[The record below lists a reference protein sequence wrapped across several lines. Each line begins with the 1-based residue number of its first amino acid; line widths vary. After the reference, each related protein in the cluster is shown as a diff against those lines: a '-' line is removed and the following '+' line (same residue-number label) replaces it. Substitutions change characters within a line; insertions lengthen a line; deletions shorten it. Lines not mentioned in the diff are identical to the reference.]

1 MSQATPTLA
10 IDGRSTVPAS
20 PTLDGHD
27 AQLPPSDRG
36 AEEHK
41 FHGDEEDASSKKDG
55 SIDTEKIRHQQ
66 IGVTRIETLWR
77 HFGNNKTVLSML
89 GVALFLVCCVFSLD
103 SSTTYTYEAFGASY
117 YKDHAR
123 LLGVVS
129 TVETIINAVSKPFI
143 AKLADI
149 TSRQTSYLFLLVLYL
164 VGYIII
170 AASHNGYAF
179 AAGRVISTIG
189 SAGLDL
195 VTDII
200 VADLT
205 PLEWRG
211 FFGALTSLPF
221 IWFAWISGNISQPIL
236 SNSVSGFRWGF
247 GMFCI
252 IAPVCVLPVVIL
264 LYWADHRAKQN
275 GELRIAESPFERR
288 WREEHPGEAKPN
300 LWHHLAYWSG
310 EVDAI
315 GLLLLGFA
323 WTMLLLPFSL
333 APKAKGKWHNPS
345 MIAMLVIGAVLLIV
359 FFVWEW
365 KFARS
370 PMMTRS
376 LIMNR
381 TFLLCAAMD
390 FIAFFAS
397 NLRSLYWSSYVYV
410 ITDWSIGN
418 WNRYTNA
425 ETVAL
430 TVFALIC
437 GIVIRVTHRYK
448 GYQILGLSVRIIG
461 MGLVVLAGSKDTV
474 NNAVFAL
481 IPVLIGF
488 GSWSTVGIRVAS
500 QGSVPHQDLGQ
511 VIANLALW
519 TRIGGAIGSAIA
531 STTWQTHMQAN
542 MRKFG
547 VPTQDIT
554 KLYSSIKDAKDQYPY
569 NSPERL
575 AVVRAYNTTT
585 RPLYIAG
592 LALYG
597 VAMACAL
604 CMPNFYIGKTHNVI
618 EKTDV
623 AGRVVID
630 DKPVTHAERE
640 AYLREQEQ
648 VTGKKSIWQKF
659 KTFFV

>member
-1 MSQATPTLA
+1 MTQHTLTQ
-10 IDGRSTVPAS
+10 DGRSDS
-20 PTLDGHD
+20 S
-27 AQLPPSDRG
+27 Q
-36 AEEHK
+36 
-41 FHGDEEDASSKKDG
+41 HGTDEEKKLPDASLAQG
-55 SIDTEKIRHQQ
+55 QLDTEKMRHQQ
-66 IGVTRIETLWR
+66 IGVTRIEALWR
-77 HFGNNKTVLSML
+77 HFGNNRTVLSLL
-89 GVALFLVCCVFSLD
+89 GIALFLVCCVFSLD
-103 SSTTYTYEAFGASY
+103 SSTTYTYETFGASY
-117 YKDHAR
+117 YEDHAR
-123 LLGVVS
+123 LLGVIS

-143 AKLADI
+143 AKLADV

-170 AASHNGYAF
+170 AASNSGNAF

-221 IWFAWISGNISQPIL
+221 TWFAWISGNISEPIL
-236 SNSVSGFRWGF
+236 SNSLSGFRWGF

-252 IAPVCVLPVVIL
+252 IAPACVLPVVVL
-264 LYWADHRAKQN
+264 LYWADHRAKKN
-275 GELRIAESPFERR
+275 GELRVAESPFERR

-300 LWHHLAYWSG
+300 SFHHLVFWAG

-323 WTMLLLPFSL
+323 WTLLLLPFSL
-333 APKAKGKWHNPS
+333 APKAKGKWTNPS
-345 MIAMLVIGAVLLIV
+345 MIAMLTIGAILLIV
-359 FFVWEW
+359 FFVYEW
-365 KFARS
+365 RYARS

-376 LIMNR
+376 LLTNR
-381 TFLLCAAMD
+381 TFLLCAGID
-390 FIAFFAS
+390 FIAFLAS
-397 NLRSLYWSSYVYV
+397 NMRSLYWSSYVYV

-418 WNRYTNA
+418 WNRYSNA

-430 TVFALIC
+430 TVFALLC
-437 GIVIRVTHRYK
+437 GLLIRWTHRYK
-448 GYQILGLSVRIIG
+448 GYQIVGLAVRIVG
-461 MGLVVLAGSKDTV
+461 MGLVVLAGSRDTV
-474 NNAVFAL
+474 NNAVFAF

-488 GSWSTVGIRVAS
+488 GSWMTVGVRVAS

-511 VIANLALW
+511 VMANLALW

-531 STTWQTHMQAN
+531 SSTWQTHMQAN

-547 VPTQDIT
+547 VPSQDISS
-554 KLYSSIKDAKDQYPY
+554 LYASIKTAKTKYAY
-569 NSPERL
+569 GSPERM

-592 LALYG
+592 ACTYG
-597 VAMACAL
+597 VSLL
-604 CMPNFYIGKTHNVI
+604 CTILMPNFYIGKTHNTV
-618 EKTDV
+618 EKTDI
-623 AGRVVID
+623 AGRVVED

-640 AYLREQEQ
+640 AYRKETEQLN
-648 VTGKKSIWQKF
+648 GKRTLVQRVKGL
-659 KTFFV
+659 FVGSE